1 MSLHDECNELLGEE
15 DRAESDEWLD
25 MVDEQIFTFKRKI
38 HRWLKCA
45 EAEQQRYAM
54 SEKNRSS
61 KGSSNKSSRHSSKSN
76 ASRKSS
82 RSSKSGDSKTRA
94 MEGKAKLAE
103 LSAEESFLMKRQIA
117 ENEAE
122 GLKVQEMVAKAK
134 ARTKFYKE
142 SKSGDG
148 KLFPQTE
155 ARLSKQTD
163 IDHYF
168 QRGSHQ
174 KLIQDE
180 HLHPKKTDIAEVLCN
195 LVKQQLAPDVD
206 LDVFDGNP
214 LSTNT
219 S

>member
-1 MSLHDECNELLGEE
+1 M
-15 DRAESDEWLD
+15 
-25 MVDEQIFTFKRKI
+25 
-38 HRWLKCA
+38 
-45 EAEQQRYAM
+45 
-54 SEKNRSS
+54 EK
-61 KGSSNKSSRHSSKSN
+61 
-76 ASRKSS
+76 
-82 RSSKSGDSKTRA
+82 
-94 MEGKAKLAE
+94 KAKLAE
-103 LSAEESFLMKRQIA
+103 LLVEESFLMKRQIA
-117 ENEAE
+117 ENEAQR
-122 GLKVQEMVAKAK
+122 LKVQEMVAEAK
-134 ARTKFYKE
+134 TRAKVYEE
-142 SKSGDG
+142 SEHGDR
-148 KLFPQTE
+148 KPCPQTE
-155 ARLSKQTD
+155 EARSSKQTN